1 MASLKLG
8 NLSLNHLNVIIEYTR
23 IMLKLM
29 LPVLETFP
37 CCSEVIINII
47 SYDLFRLFQ
56 GKEKT
61 PINF

>member
-29 LPVLETFP
+29 LPVLFP

-61 PINF
+61 PVNF